1 MILIVLDS
9 SGLVPDSVFRT
20 GEILPEFRV
29 SDSGPDLKVPHKPEP
44 DSRKNIPQW

>member
-9 SGLVPDSVFRT
+9 SGLVPDSVFRI

-29 SDSGPDLKVPHKPEP
+29 PDSGPDLKVPHKSDLEG
-44 DSRKNIPQW
+44 DSQL